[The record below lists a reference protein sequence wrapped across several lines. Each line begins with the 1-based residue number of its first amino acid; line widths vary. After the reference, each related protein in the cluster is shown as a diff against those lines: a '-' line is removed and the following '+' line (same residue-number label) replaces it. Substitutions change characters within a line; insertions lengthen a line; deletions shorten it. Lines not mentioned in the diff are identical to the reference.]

1 MQTAT
6 TNSRNEMNGAIASRT
21 RLAFRRSTIF
31 NYGVFRRGGLV
42 QNRWKWNKRSET
54 KERWAT
60 KVAP

>member
-6 TNSRNEMNGAIASRT
+6 TNSRNEMNGAIAASRT
-21 RLAFRRSTIF
+21 RLALRRSTIF

-42 QNRWKWNKRSET
+42 QNRWNKRSET